1 MKHCYDVRRL
11 LQWYPPS
18 WRARYED
25 EFLVF
30 LEDRLE
36 DSPLTLRFRMSVAV
50 AGLRERSYGSGMVG
64 TRSSP
69 STQRRTGSLMVLVAW
84 SIMMIGG
91 ASLVKTAEHF
101 SAALPAQSRA
111 VTQFAYTA
119 TAVAGA
125 VGTLLVIAGAFVAL
139 PGVVRFLRAK
149 KWSEVRRVFVISL
162 VASAA
167 LVITTFGLSFWAHHL
182 TTAQRNGADDAYSGV
197 FAAFVVLAVVT
208 IGLWTRASV
217 AVALRI
223 NFSPRELRWASG
235 LAIGASLSSILV
247 VVSATIWWIQMG
259 LHAPWFLQGTA
270 PGITT
275 SAWSANLVVT
285 MFVLVLGTL
294 SALWGAS
301 RVALTYW
308 PTRFDVH

>member
-1 MKHCYDVRRL
+1 MKRRYDVRRL
-11 LQWYPPS
+11 LRWYPPS

-30 LEDRLE
+30 LEDRLD
-36 DSPLTLRFRMSVAV
+36 DSPLTLRFRVSVAV
-50 AGLRERSYGSGMVG
+50 AGLRERCYRSGMAG

-84 SIMMIGG
+84 SMMMIGG

-101 SAALPAQSRA
+101 PTALPAQSRV
-111 VTQFAYTA
+111 VTQFAYNVTA
-119 TAVAGA
+119 AAGMA
-125 VGTLLVIAGAFVAL
+125 GTLLVLAGAFVAL
-139 PGVVRFLRAK
+139 PGFVRFLRAK

-167 LVITTFGLSFWAHHL
+167 LVVTTFGLSFWAHHL
-182 TTAQRNGADDAYSGV
+182 TTAQRNGADNAYSGV
-197 FAAFVVLAVVT
+197 FLAFVLLVVVT

-217 AVALRI
+217 SVASRI
-223 NFSPRELRWASG
+223 NFSPRALRWESG
-235 LAIGASLSSILV
+235 LAIGVSLASILV
-247 VVSATIWWIQMG
+247 VVSATMWWIQMG

-270 PGITT
+270 PGIAT
-275 SAWSANLVVT
+275 SAWSAHLVVT
-285 MFVLVLGTL
+285 MLVLVFGTL

-301 RVALTYW
+301 RVALTYR
-308 PTRFDVH
+308 PTRFNAR

>member
-1 MKHCYDVRRL
+1 MKRRDDVGRL
-11 LQWYPPS
+11 LRWYPLS

-36 DSPLTLRFRMSVAV
+36 DSALTLRFRMSVAV
-50 AGLRERSYGSGMVG
+50 AGLRERCYGSGIVG

-69 STQRRTGSLMVLVAW
+69 STQRRTGSLMVLAAW

-111 VTQFAYTA
+111 VTQFAYSAAAGAGVAGTLF
-119 TAVAGA
+119 VFAGA
-125 VGTLLVIAGAFVAL
+125 VVAL
-139 PGVVRFLRAK
+139 PGFARFLRAK
-149 KWSEVRRVFVISL
+149 KWPEVRRVFVVPL

-167 LVITTFGLSFWAHHL
+167 LVVTTFGLSFWAHQL
-182 TTAQRNGADDAYSGV
+182 TTAQRNGADDAYSAV
-197 FAAFVVLAVVT
+197 FLAFVVLVIVT
-208 IGLWTRASV
+208 MGLWTRASV
-217 AVALRI
+217 AVASRI
-223 NFSPRELRWASG
+223 DFSPRELRWASG
-235 LAIGASLSSILV
+235 LAIGVSLSSILV

-259 LHAPWFLQGTA
+259 RHASWFLQGTA
-270 PGITT
+270 PGLAT
-275 SAWSANLVVT
+275 SPWSPQLVVT
-285 MFVLVLGTL
+285 MFILVLGTL

-301 RVALTYW
+301 RVALTYR
-308 PTRFDVH
+308 PTRFRAQ